1 MNHHT
6 LRLFAGISALGW
18 IGMFAGGA
26 VELPYLSDL
35 FGVVYHLALI
45 PVLLG
50 LVAPIWAKGA
60 GLFWIMA
67 DTALNVASINGLGAD
82 DIWALRLGVH
92 IGAALW
98 IFGSSMNMRPFARV
112 VSIAL
117 GASLAVH
124 ALIAPALPQ
133 AVLALVIFPLMAMW
147 LITLAT
153 GRGAKAINGQLPR
166 ERVEVA

>member
-1 MNHHT
+1 MNHRT
-6 LRLFAGISALGW
+6 LRLFAGISAIGW

-26 VELPYLSDL
+26 AELPYLSDL

-45 PVLLG
+45 PVLLA

-60 GLFWIMA
+60 GFFWIMA
-67 DTALNVASINGLGAD
+67 DTALNVASINGLGAEN
-82 DIWALRLGVH
+82 IWALRLGVH

-98 IFGSSMNMRPFARV
+98 ILGTSMNMRPFARV

-117 GASLAVH
+117 GGSLALH

-133 AVLALVIFPLMAMW
+133 AVLALVIFPLMVVW
-147 LITLAT
+147 LITLAA
-153 GRGAKAINGQLPR
+153 GRGAKVVEALSLM
-166 ERVEVA
+166 ERTEVA